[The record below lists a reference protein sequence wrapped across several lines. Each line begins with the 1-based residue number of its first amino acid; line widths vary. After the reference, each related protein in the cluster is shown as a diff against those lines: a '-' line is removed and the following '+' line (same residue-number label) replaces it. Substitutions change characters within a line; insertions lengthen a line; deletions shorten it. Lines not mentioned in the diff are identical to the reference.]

1 MLFFYH
7 HTRSTDI
14 RVHRAGSQLKKSEC
28 QTKAGNQECFEKVE
42 NIKNYPWAMLNNF
55 CFHVYGNN
63 MVQRIAHD
71 SSDLDQLIFI
81 LLFFFTIRTWCSD
94 VVKDNIFCYPVR
106 QSVGR
111 RPLHDVAVMFE
122 RLRLGP
128 GRELLFQRTVGLPD
142 VLHLFLKFLIWK
154 YLIAFLNMKT
164 QD

>member
-1 MLFFYH
+1 M
-7 HTRSTDI
+7 
-14 RVHRAGSQLKKSEC
+14 SEC
-28 QTKAGNQECFEKVE
+28 QTKAGKQECFEKVE

-55 CFHVYGNN
+55 CFHVTMETIWFKELPMIRQIWTNLFLFCC
-63 MVQRIAHD
+63 
-71 SSDLDQLIFI
+71 SSL
-81 LLFFFTIRTWCSD
+81 RSVPD

-142 VLHLFLKFLIWK
+142 VLHLFLTFLI
-154 YLIAFLNMKT
+154 
-164 QD
+164 